1 MCRRPACLFFLV
13 LFIFLLCKI
22 LPDSSWREMLVI
34 KGGRRRILWP
44 RHRRTHRAM
53 FKGSRPSYGISF
65 ESTPTVNVNWCNA
78 FGTVAFNG
86 FMSFFFPSS
95 FLSFLTGAVCRMKRV
110 GVCWHFSCASRDTN
124 AIRCAVEKEGMG
136 SFPFPSLLRLAARE
150 RETKVKRN
158 KS

>member
-95 FLSFLTGAVCRMKRV
+95 FLSFFLNRSSMSNET
-110 GVCWHFSCASRDTN
+110 CWGLLAF
-124 AIRCAVEKEGMG
+124 
-136 SFPFPSLLRLAARE
+136 LLRVTWHECNTVRSGERRDGVVSFSVSAPPGRQRE
-150 RETKVKRN
+150 RQK
-158 KS
+158 